1 MTTHTNPALQRAW
14 TIAGSGPLFEGD
26 TDSRIRHHN
35 GYSTV
40 LVIGSR
46 MMTTTSAYQLADSYA
61 RAILPDARLLD
72 TGHGWDGRPQRRYWA
87 PDTTDRPHH

>member
-1 MTTHTNPALQRAW
+1 MTTHTNPALHRSW

-26 TDSRIRHHN
+26 TDSRIKQER
-35 GYSTV
+35 GYKTV

-61 RAILPDARLLD
+61 RAILPGARLLD
-72 TGHGWDGRPQRRYWA
+72 AGHGWDGRPQRRYWA
-87 PDTTDRPHH
+87 PDTTTKDNH